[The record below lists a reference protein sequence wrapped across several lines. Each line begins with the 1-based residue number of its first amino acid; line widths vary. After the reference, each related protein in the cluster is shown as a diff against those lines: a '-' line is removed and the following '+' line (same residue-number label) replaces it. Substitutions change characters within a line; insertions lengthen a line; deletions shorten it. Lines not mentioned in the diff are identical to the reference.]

1 MRRALIAVG
10 AVMIAVAGIAC
21 RPEPA
26 PEPAQAPRTRR
37 ESAPLPPAPEPATI
51 RLADAADRDTFTG
64 WFTFLAEAMFERP
77 SQDLPREIN
86 DCAALLR
93 FAYRESLRRHDGDWA
108 GQLGLDRVPPL
119 GSIRS
124 PTRKSALFRI
134 DEAGTLAEFAD
145 ARTLIRYNTR
155 KVGDDVHD
163 ARPGDLLFY
172 HVPDQSSP
180 YHVMI
185 FLGPSFLERKRGPF
199 LAYHTGPIDGK
210 PGEIRRPSVDELLR
224 HPEPRWRPVA
234 GNGNFVGVFRW
245 KILGS

>member
-1 MRRALIAVG
+1 MLLLTG
-10 AVMIAVAGIAC
+10 CGQNP
-21 RPEPA
+21 PEPA
-26 PEPAQAPRTRR
+26 AKTSPSGATAPIAPGAGEPG
-37 ESAPLPPAPEPATI
+37 EV
-51 RLADAADRDTFTG
+51 RLVDAADREAFTG
-64 WFTFLAEAMFERP
+64 WFTFLAEAMFDRP
-77 SQDLPREIN
+77 TEQLPREIN

-93 FAYRESLRRHDGDWA
+93 FAYRESLRRHDGAWA
-108 GQLGLDRVPPL
+108 EHMGLDRVPPL
-119 GSIRS
+119 GSVRN

-145 ARTLIRYNTR
+145 ARTLIRFNTR
-155 KVGDDVHD
+155 RVGNDLHD

-199 LAYHTGPIDGK
+199 AAYHTGPTDGK
-210 PGEIRRPSVDELLR
+210 PGEIRRPSVEELLR
-224 HPEPRWRPVA
+224 HPEPRWRPAA

-245 KILGS
+245 KILG